1 MPDVYD
7 FLVDVLGSRVR
18 VKIVLALIQLGESTL
33 TRLVRETGLNHV
45 VVKQG
50 IEYLKRHSIVV
61 EERIGGYVVY
71 RVDDNNP
78 LIVAL
83 RDLVEKMTRKER

>member
-1 MPDVYD
+1 M
-7 FLVDVLGSRVR
+7 
-18 VKIVLALIQLGESTL
+18 KIVLALMRLGESTL

-45 VVKQG
+45 AVKRG
-50 IEYLKRHSIVV
+50 IEHLKRHNIVV
-61 EERIGGYVVY
+61 EERVGDHVVY

-83 RDLVEKMTRKER
+83 RDLVEKMTWQER